1 MSISFDIISDLDLYP
16 EDKFD
21 WTDKVTSLFCIVAGN
36 LSHDLKTIQRTLTYL
51 STFYQGVFYIDG
63 GLEHF
68 DLMLQQ
74 DRVEEIGKMCDSTN
88 NTVFL
93 HNNVV
98 VLNGVALIAIN
109 GWYGNYPIIDLE
121 QDLLAESYRR
131 EDIVYLYNTVKKLQ
145 LHMDVKDI
153 VVVSNCIPDTKLFFG
168 DTNRLSDDIC
178 PTMVLTADTEK
189 KVKNWIFGAT
199 DKMIDTTL
207 SGIRFVSNPC
217 VSKPYWAK
225 RIEI

>member
-1 MSISFDIISDLDLYP
+1 
-16 EDKFD
+16 
-21 WTDKVTSLFCIVAGN
+21 
-36 LSHDLKTIQRTLTYL
+36 
-51 STFYQGVFYIDG
+51 
-63 GLEHF
+63 
-68 DLMLQQ
+68 
-74 DRVEEIGKMCDSTN
+74 
-88 NTVFL
+88 
-93 HNNVV
+93 
-98 VLNGVALIAIN
+98 
-109 GWYGNYPIIDLE
+109 
-121 QDLLAESYRR
+121 
-131 EDIVYLYNTVKKLQ
+131 
-145 LHMDVKDI
+145 MDVKDI

-217 VSKPYWAK
+217 VGEPYWAK